1 MSVTEQVQI
10 MEHGLFDTQSRTM
23 IKAYDLF
30 NNYGGC
36 SFYWRDGMM
45 AMITNGYMVGGASKS
60 ITVASDQIDMRL
72 FSYMWDYFTDKFS
85 ALSDDDELCL
95 GLWKDPSN
103 GAIVMNSPCK
113 ESALTMVSLFR
124 LFEFDSLQRL
134 TCLRWRPLKVVPV
147 SFMCIVRFICANVQ
161 KRMHTSQPQN
171 C

>member
-1 MSVTEQVQI
+1 MSATEQVQI

-23 IKAYDLF
+23 IIAYDLF

-95 GLWKDPSN
+95 GRWKDPSN
-103 GAIVMNSPCK
+103 GAMVMELSTWHGD
-113 ESALTMVSLFR
+113 EAEAVALSISR
-124 LFEFDSLQRL
+124 E
-134 TCLRWRPLKVVPV
+134 
-147 SFMCIVRFICANVQ
+147 Q
-161 KRMHTSQPQN
+161 KAYYDVERNKTVYVI
-171 C
+171 